1 MNRDMN
7 RWLSVPRLLLHACI
21 LLLLSENARST
32 ETMEAAFREIDAGKE
47 PLSKAAKEAKQK
59 LKKARYILEHTK
71 RSKEADKVCRMGCM
85 VP

>member
-1 MNRDMN
+1 
-7 RWLSVPRLLLHACI
+7 
-21 LLLLSENARST
+21 
-32 ETMEAAFREIDAGKE
+32 MEAAFREIDAGKE